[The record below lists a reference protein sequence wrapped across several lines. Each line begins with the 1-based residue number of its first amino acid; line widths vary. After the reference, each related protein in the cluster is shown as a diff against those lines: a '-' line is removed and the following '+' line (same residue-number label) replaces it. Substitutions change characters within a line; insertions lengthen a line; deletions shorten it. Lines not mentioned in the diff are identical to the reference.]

1 MEKLTISVD
10 ELATQ
15 LGISRPLAYELTR
28 RDGFPAVRLGER
40 RIVIPLDG
48 LKRWLDSQSKT
59 VF

>member
-10 ELATQ
+10 ELAEQ

-28 RDGFPAVRLGER
+28 REGFPAVRLGER

-48 LKRWLDSQSKT
+48 LKRWLDLQSGT
-59 VF
+59 VI

>member
-48 LKRWLDSQSKT
+48 LKRWLDSQSKA

>member
-28 RDGFPAVRLGER
+28 REGFPAVRLGER
-40 RIVIPLDG
+40 RIVIPVDN
-48 LKRWLDSQSKT
+48 LKRWLDAQSGA
-59 VF
+59 VI